1 MVTIVT
7 DIMIFGIKN
16 RVFLK
21 KNDEKSS
28 KTLKIGLK
36 NSKTAPLL
44 PPNSAFWGRTVTG
57 KQQKPTKNKK
67 NRQKRNK

>member
-7 DIMIFGIKN
+7 DMLIFGIKICI
-16 RVFLK
+16 FLK

-36 NSKTAPLL
+36 NS
-44 PPNSAFWGRTVTG
+44 
-57 KQQKPTKNKK
+57 
-67 NRQKRNK
+67 